1 MTRSEIS
8 FHVCEIS
15 TKIKT
20 ATISDISVNKV
31 IKFIKNNPS
40 HMIWSWF
47 HHLILVLILILA
59 LTIEANFMN
68 LPNDDS
74 QGEYIVFICDK
85 NNKWTPIAWNSSKL
99 KRVSRSTLAAEM
111 QPLSDGCD
119 TAFFIQSM
127 LKENIFTTSSFHIN
141 IQASTD
147 NQSLHDAV
155 KTTNLTL
162 AQRLQVELSALR
174 EMYDRNISQLDW

>member
-31 IKFIKNNPS
+31 IKFIKNTPS
-40 HMIWSWF
+40 HMMWSWF

-59 LTIEANFMN
+59 LILEASFIN

-85 NNKWTPIAWNSSKL
+85 KNKWTPIVWNSSKL
-99 KRVSRSTLAAEM
+99 KRVSRTTLAAEM
-111 QPLSDGCD
+111 QHLSDGWD

-141 IQASTD
+141 IQAFTD

-155 KTTNLTL
+155 KTANLTL
-162 AQRLQVELSALR
+162 DQRLQVELSALR